1 MPPSYTISKEHR
13 KRALALQRSYSS
25 NYFLASFFFPKKIR
39 AEIAILYAFVRI
51 PDEYVDNAAS
61 PKEANEKI
69 DSWRKEWDSVI
80 EGKGSDEWVLRDM
93 HTLHLQYGIP
103 FDLSH
108 AFLNV
113 MKEDTTVTRY
123 KTYAELLR
131 YMYGSAATVG
141 RIITHFCGV
150 TDEPTLLQA
159 DSLAYA
165 MQITNILRDV
175 GEDFTLRNRIYLPQ
189 DEMAQFGI
197 TEAMIAEKK
206 VTPQWRA
213 FMQFQIKRNR
223 ELYRQA
229 DKGIRAL
236 PASMRYPIRTAS
248 VFYEAIL
255 SEIEKAD
262 YDVFTR
268 KQKTSTLRKVAL
280 LFKSACN
287 V

>member
-1 MPPSYTISKEHR
+1 MPPSYIISKENR

-39 AEIAILYAFVRI
+39 AEIAVLYAFVRI

-61 PKEANEKI
+61 PQEANKKI

-80 EGKGSDEWVLRDM
+80 EGKVSDEWVLNDM
-93 HTLHLQYGIP
+93 YALHLQYSMP

-123 KTYAELLR
+123 KNYAELLR

-141 RIITHFCGV
+141 RMITYFSGV

-159 DSLAYA
+159 DALAYA

-236 PASMRYPIRTAS
+236 PPSMRYPVRTAS
-248 VFYEAIL
+248 IFYEAIL

-268 KQKTSTLRKVAL
+268 KQKTSSLRKVAL
-280 LFKSACN
+280 LFKSAFN